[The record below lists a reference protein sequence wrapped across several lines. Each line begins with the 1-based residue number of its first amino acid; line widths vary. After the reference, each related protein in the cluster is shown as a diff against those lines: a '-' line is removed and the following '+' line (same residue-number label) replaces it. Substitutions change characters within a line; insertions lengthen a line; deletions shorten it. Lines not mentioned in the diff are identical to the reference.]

1 MDRLAAVLMKMWSS
15 PFCGGSGSCVEG
27 DLWGQPQS
35 CINRYDDTLHTAAN
49 KKAINKQQLIEE
61 IIKKKTVLL

>member
-15 PFCGGSGSCVEG
+15 PLCGGSGSCVEG

-35 CINRYDDTLHTAAN
+35 CNRYDDTLHTTAN